1 MTNIK
6 DIIHYYTAILA
17 FRKWLDDGLITD
29 DEFKALSAIM
39 ADKYNLPK
47 GSIYRL

>member
-1 MTNIK
+1 MTKII
-6 DIIHYYTAILA
+6 DIVHYYIALLT
-17 FRKWLDDGLITD
+17 FRKWLDKNLITD
-29 DEFKALSAIM
+29 DEFKALSSIM

>member
-1 MTNIK
+1 MTNTT
-6 DIIHYYTAILA
+6 DIIHYYTAMLT
-17 FRKWLDDGLITD
+17 FRKWLDDCLITD

-47 GSIYRL
+47 DSIYRL

>member
-1 MTNIK
+1 MTKIK
-6 DIIHYYTAILA
+6 NIIHYYTAILT

-29 DEFKALSAIM
+29 DEYKTLSAIM

>member
-6 DIIHYYTAILA
+6 DIIHYYTAMLT
-17 FRKWLDDGLITD
+17 FRKWLDECLITD
-29 DEFKALSAIM
+29 DEFMALSSIM

>member
-1 MTNIK
+1 MTKIK
-6 DIIHYYTAILA
+6 DIIHYYIAMLT
-17 FRKWLDDGLITD
+17 FKKWVDECLITE